1 MSVLS
6 MAGIVSAAGILGA
19 VGGALISVWATFKY
33 VLLGSYKLSA
43 ETSKSFFDKVHR
55 DASFKWILT
64 SELTQEPKY
73 PTMFD
78 ALVVMS
84 GVPIFFSRG
93 ERLFTAGWQSK
104 EEVSSV
110 SFLRWHR
117 RRVEAVL
124 RPSPD
129 EPDIPISALLP
140 GSQDRLGSL
149 CYDPNA
155 KVYLNPGTYEDIE
168 DDVARV
174 VRGEIRK
181 TSFLLHGAPGN
192 GKTQFVKYLSRKYRL
207 PINVVYFQAD
217 YSNLDIARM
226 FSETPRNCIL
236 LFEDFDNYFDG
247 RECAMKHD
255 EVKFTFDSVINSL
268 DGVHN
273 DYQGV
278 VFAMTVNNIDR
289 VDASIKARPSRMKFV
304 REFEPPGPNVVS
316 ALLGDSGAKIERQMS
331 LDELFLERERLER
344 SK

>member
-1 MSVLS
+1 

-19 VGGALISVWATFKY
+19 IGGALLSVWATFKY

-43 ETSKSFFDKVHR
+43 ETSKSFFDKIHR

-117 RRVEAVL
+117 RRVEVVL

-149 CYDPNA
+149 CYDPNT
-155 KVYLNPGTYEDIE
+155 KVYLTR
-168 DDVARV
+168 ALTR
-174 VRGEIRK
+174 
-181 TSFLLHGAPGN
+181 T
-192 GKTQFVKYLSRKYRL
+192 SRKMWHEL
-207 PINVVYFQAD
+207 
-217 YSNLDIARM
+217 
-226 FSETPRNCIL
+226 
-236 LFEDFDNYFDG
+236 
-247 RECAMKHD
+247 
-255 EVKFTFDSVINSL
+255 
-268 DGVHN
+268 
-273 DYQGV
+273 
-278 VFAMTVNNIDR
+278 
-289 VDASIKARPSRMKFV
+289 
-304 REFEPPGPNVVS
+304 
-316 ALLGDSGAKIERQMS
+316 SGARSERRAFSCTARRETARRSSSSTCQGSTGFRSMS
-331 LDELFLERERLER
+331 STFRQTTLT
-344 SK
+344 